1 MKLGMVTDR
10 RGTPLA
16 VATDSASVPEV
27 VLGPAV
33 LAGIPA
39 GVWVPWGTP
48 VLADRGYDS
57 DPLRDDLAGEGFEL
71 LSPHRKGRKR
81 PPVNDGRRMRRYR
94 RRYVIERTFAW
105 VKSFRRVATRFEYH
119 VALFDGFV
127 SLACA
132 LIALSRL

>member
-10 RGTPLA
+10 GGVPLA
-16 VATDSASVPEV
+16 VATDSARVPEV
-27 VLGPAV
+27 ALAGPV

-39 GVWVPWGTP
+39 AVAVPWGVP

-57 DPLRDDLAGEGFEL
+57 DPLREELAAEGFEL

-81 PPVNDGRRMRRYR
+81 PPVNDGRRMRRYKR
-94 RRYVIERTFAW
+94 RWVVERTFAW
-105 VKSFRRVATRFEYH
+105 LKSFRRVATRFEYQVH
-119 VALFDGFV
+119 LYDGFV

>member
-33 LAGIPA
+33 LAGIPP
-39 GVWVPWGTP
+39 VVDVPWGAP

-57 DPLRDDLAGEGFEL
+57 DPLREELAEGGFEL

-94 RRYVIERTFAW
+94 RRYVVERTFGW
-105 VKSFRRVATRFEYH
+105 LKSFRRVATRFEYH
-119 VALFDGFV
+119 VGLFDGFV

-132 LIALSRL
+132 FIALSRL